1 MAMALVK
8 TSEDFISEEEYLAG
22 EKISDK
28 KYEYIDGKVYAMAGT
43 SKNHNRIIRNIMIG
57 LESAF
62 TKNKSPCETFSSD
75 IKVKISKPNNRFY
88 YPDVVVT
95 CDESN
100 DENDYYTDNPI
111 LIVEVLSKSTDKM
124 DKTMKMKDYLNMPSL
139 QEYVLIEQNR
149 CEIQVMRRCEH
160 WQSFFYFLGDEIHF
174 SSINISLSV
183 ADIYYQ
189 VNNSD
194 MLSFQK
200 TESDT
205 KILP

>member
-1 MAMALVK
+1 MVIALVK

-111 LIVEVLSKSTDKM
+111 LIIEVLSKSTDKM
-124 DKTMKMKDYLNMPSL
+124 DKTMKMKDYLNIPS
-139 QEYVLIEQNR
+139 
-149 CEIQVMRRCEH
+149 
-160 WQSFFYFLGDEIHF
+160 
-174 SSINISLSV
+174 
-183 ADIYYQ
+183 
-189 VNNSD
+189 
-194 MLSFQK
+194 
-200 TESDT
+200 
-205 KILP
+205 